1 MTIKVARGTRGRI
14 REVPGFI
21 VIQVQQSSNPE
32 AAAVALAS
40 ARQEIADLD
49 GGFRSAPGLGPGDR
63 NSPKFVSKVF
73 TAGAGPFVTIDGGHT
88 PDALLRTIPEIV
100 VRHLTDQGVTEGLVA
115 SPSTQG
121 PLFDRNG
128 PILDRLPRAVVLRLY
143 SVPPQRRTQNGR
155 LPAQWLAE
163 ATRWVGSDHAEV
175 VAQVQSLQIPVP
187 SHEAHSFVEQ
197 CHEARM
203 GAKLVA
209 GDLDGR
215 IRVIATHYFGVPN
228 IAIAAGGPA
237 ATDEELLGW
246 FQDLKDL
253 ARRVVESVGYAFIAF
268 DPRFD
273 PIGTAF
279 HYAETVSA
287 NDVDAR
293 WIAYL
298 CDQLVLDA
306 YPFQILGPGHMER
319 LGGVPEGAKATSEG
333 RFELTIGHPRDWL
346 LEPSA
351 YEVYPDPWPGLGL
364 RRKDKRIQEEGRQV
378 LSKCIL
384 DGREVLRT
392 FMALPV

>member
-1 MTIKVARGTRGRI
+1 MRGRI
-14 REVPGFI
+14 SESPGFI

-32 AAAVALAS
+32 AAASALAS
-40 ARQEIADLD
+40 ARQEIAELD
-49 GGFRSAPGLGPGDR
+49 GGFKSVPGLGPGDR
-63 NSPKFVSKVF
+63 NSPKFVSEVF
-73 TAGAGPFVTIDGGHT
+73 TAGSGPFVTIDGGHT
-88 PDALLRTIPEIV
+88 PDSLLRSIPEIV
-100 VRHLTDQGVTEGLVA
+100 VRHLTDLGVTDGIVT

-121 PLFDRNG
+121 PLLDHNG
-128 PILDRLPRAVVLRLY
+128 PVLDRLPRAVVLRLY
-143 SVPPQRRTQNGR
+143 SVPPHRRTQTGR
-155 LPAQWLAE
+155 LPAQWLGE
-163 ATRWVGSDHAEV
+163 ATRWVSSGDAEV
-175 VAQVQSLQIPVP
+175 VAQVQSLQFPVP
-187 SHEAHSFVEQ
+187 SHEANSFLEQ
-197 CHEARM
+197 CHAARM

-209 GDLDGR
+209 GELNGH

-237 ATDEELLGW
+237 AGDEDLLGL
-246 FQDLKDL
+246 FHDLKDV
-253 ARRVVESVGYAFIAF
+253 ARRVVASAGYAFIAL
-268 DPRFD
+268 DPVFA
-273 PIGTAF
+273 PLGSAF
-279 HYAETVSA
+279 HYAETVRG

-319 LGGVPEGAKATSEG
+319 LGGVPEGAKASSEG
-333 RFELTIGHPRDWL
+333 RFELTIGHPRSWL

-351 YEVYPDPWPGLGL
+351 YEVQPDPWAGLGL

-384 DGREVLRT
+384 QGPEVLRT